1 MPNLVYNSFKARIQD
16 GTIDLDTQD
25 IKVML
30 VTSAYTPSSAHAF
43 RSSVTNEVTG
53 TGYTAGGLSL
63 ANKTV
68 TVVSNSGVFDADNLT
83 WPSSTITARA
93 AVIYRNTGSAA
104 TDNLIGYVDFVTDQ
118 SSSNGDFTIQW
129 NASGILTLT

>member
-1 MPNLVYNSFKARIQD
+1 MPNLVYNAFKARIQD
-16 GTIDLDTQD
+16 GTIDLDTNT

-30 VTSAYTPSSAHAF
+30 VTSAYTPSSAHDF
-43 RSSVTNEVTG
+43 RNDITNEVTG
-53 TGYTAGGLSL
+53 AGYTTGGLAL

-68 TVVSNSGVFDADNLT
+68 TVVGNSGVFDADNLT
-83 WPSSTITARA
+83 WASSTITARG
-93 AVIYRNTGSAA
+93 AVIYKDTGNSA

-129 NASGILTLT
+129 NAGGILTLT